1 MTRADRILSC
11 RPLFAL
17 LSGFKKK
24 SRPAKRIH
32 FVFTFFLRSDKRAV
46 VSSAEL
52 ARKQQKRA
60 TIRLWPR
67 VVLAPL
73 FFDSALLLLCVQV
86 GEQGRITPRF
96 DFLYKM
102 LFCVNAVV
110 GCGLAQNATFCLKN
124 KWGTPCP
131 FQWFFRIILGRFF
144 AFFSFYL
151 YNGSISPA
159 IFFLIFLFFGFGLR
173 FLLIFY

>member
-1 MTRADRILSC
+1 MMTRADRILSC

-110 GCGLAQNATFCLKN
+110 GCGLAQNRTFCIKSQ
-124 KWGTPCP
+124 WGHVT
-131 FQWFFRIILGRFF
+131 L
-144 AFFSFYL
+144 
-151 YNGSISPA
+151 
-159 IFFLIFLFFGFGLR
+159 
-173 FLLIFY
+173 FLLFI